1 MQITSVTRSIST
13 CTCAVHSLEI
23 QCPDSGEREIQYSR
37 FSAAR
42 IISGEVYK
50 LFDPAFYFSQGYIA
64 AMQGDATIC
73 SSGHDVEIGSNAEL
87 PLSHRGLG

>member
-1 MQITSVTRSIST
+1 MRITCMTLSISNCT
-13 CTCAVHSLEI
+13 CTVHGLEI

-50 LFDPAFYFSQGYIA
+50 LFDPAFYFSRGYIA

-73 SSGHDVEIGSNAEL
+73 SF
-87 PLSHRGLG
+87 